1 MPAFARLRPGIE
13 LALVGLLV
21 GVACWAGV
29 ELTRHSGRVAS
40 IWLANGLLLG
50 ILLGA
55 PGSRWMRYLLAGF
68 VGNLAS
74 NLLTGD
80 PGAIGLSLAACN
92 SLEVVI
98 AASLIRHCL
107 GAVVDL
113 RQRQDLLVF
122 AAFGVCLAP
131 ALSGLL
137 AAIVLQ
143 GVGGATALEVFAAWF
158 PADALGI
165 GAMTPLV
172 LALQQGGN
180 LERLRRSR
188 WRLLRSAL
196 PLVLVAAVIGWLGS
210 LPLLYLTF
218 PPLLFLVY
226 REGLDGAVLGMLVLV
241 LMTFGLAAAGLVPE
255 LGSHDFFHGDV
266 LLIQGY
272 VATASAVALTKAA
285 QMEQRQ
291 QLLREL
297 RDAERLQRAVIDHTP
312 ALIARV
318 DADRRISFANEKLS
332 KVLRIPR
339 QELIGR
345 RLGEVMDERRI
356 ALAAPFIDRV
366 LSGETVVFESS
377 APSLGDQRHYQSSYV
392 PDFDADGRVQGFYT
406 MSFDITERKLA
417 ELAHAAGE
425 ERLRT
430 IADNLPVLIA
440 YLDASRV
447 VLFCNSAYE
456 TLLGV
461 SPRDLLGRRLD
472 ESLPPAL
479 YEPQR
484 YFLDCALN
492 GARSEG
498 SFEVEARGGRRYLQV
513 NFLPDLDEAGAVR
526 GVYALTMDVT
536 PLKRVEQQLR
546 QLARFDTLTG
556 LANRREFGER
566 LAAALARSRRVGNT
580 LAVLFLDIDHFKKI
594 NDGHGHGGGDEVL
607 QEVALRIRSAVRQTD
622 TVARF
627 AGDEFVIL
635 LDQLQSSEEPL
646 FVARKIVAAME
657 RPFVLDSGQIKV
669 SVSVGIAMDAER
681 RGSVE
686 ELMQRADRALYAA
699 KNAGRN
705 TFRLADS

>member
-1 MPAFARLRPGIE
+1 MPAFARLRPWIE

-21 GVACWAGV
+21 GAACWAGI

-55 PGSRWMRYLLAGF
+55 SNARWPRYLMAGF
-68 VGNLAS
+68 IGNLAA

-80 PGAIGLSLAACN
+80 PAAIALSLAACN
-92 SLEVVI
+92 SLEVVV

-113 RQRQDLLVF
+113 RQRQALLVF

-137 AAIVLQ
+137 AAAALQ
-143 GVGGATALEVFAAWF
+143 GVGGATPIEVFAAWF
-158 PADALGI
+158 PANALGI
-165 GAMTPLV
+165 GAMTPLA
-172 LALQQGGN
+172 LALQQDGN
-180 LERLRRSR
+180 WERLRQSR
-188 WRLLRSAL
+188 WQLLRSAL
-196 PLVLVAAVIGWLGS
+196 PLVLVAALLGWLGS
-210 LPLLYLTF
+210 PPWLYLTF

-241 LMTFGLAAAGLVPE
+241 LMSFGLAAEGLVPALE
-255 LGSHDFFHGDV
+255 SHGHFHGDV
-266 LLIQGY
+266 LLIQCY

-291 QLLREL
+291 QLIREL

-318 DADRRISFANEKLS
+318 DADRRIRFANERLS
-332 KVLRIPR
+332 KVLGVPR

-345 RLGEVMDERRI
+345 RLGEVLDEGRR
-356 ALAAPFIDRV
+356 ALAAPYIERV
-366 LSGETVVFESS
+366 LAGQTVVFESRD
-377 APSLGDQRHYQSSYV
+377 PRLGDRRYYQSSYV
-392 PDFDADGRVQGFYT
+392 PDFDADGKVQGFYT

-447 VLFCNSAYE
+447 VLFCNSAHE
-456 TLLGV
+456 SMLGIPV
-461 SPRDLLGRRLD
+461 NRLLGRRFD
-472 ESLPPAL
+472 EALPPAV

-498 SFEVEARGGRRYLQV
+498 SFEIEARGGRRYLQV
-513 NFLPDLDEAGAVR
+513 SFLPDLDEKGAVR

-594 NDGHGHGGGDEVL
+594 NDSHGHGGGDEVL

-635 LDQLQSSEEPL
+635 LDQLQSAEEPL
-646 FVARKIVAAME
+646 FVARKIVSAMD

-669 SVSVGIAMDAER
+669 SVSVGIAMDTER

-699 KNAGRN
+699 KSAGRN
-705 TFRLADS
+705 TFRLADF